1 MLSLIKGVNMIT
13 LTIFAFVFLID
24 VIAIVI
30 TIAAESFMLFP
41 IIDLLIAV
49 LIVVFIVKALT
60 NKK

>member
-1 MLSLIKGVNMIT
+1 MIT